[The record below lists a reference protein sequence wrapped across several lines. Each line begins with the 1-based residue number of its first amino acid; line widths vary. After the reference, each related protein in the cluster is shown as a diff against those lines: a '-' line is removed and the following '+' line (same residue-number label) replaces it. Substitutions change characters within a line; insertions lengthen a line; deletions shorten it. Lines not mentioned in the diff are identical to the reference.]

1 MALNRLAVWL
11 LGLVVVLRVATLGL
25 YPLTDSTEA
34 RYAEMA
40 RKMLDTGNWLTPM
53 IDTGVPFWGKPPL
66 SMWLS
71 AAGQALVGV
80 GELGA
85 RLGPFFATLVVL
97 GLLAC
102 WRGRERFGWVAAL
115 VLLSSPLGFIASGAV
130 MTDMTMVAGTT
141 LSMVAFWRAWLAGAG
156 AAGEAQA
163 PWWPWLFFAGQ
174 GIGLM
179 AKGPVAVVL
188 SGVALGGWLV
198 LTCWRD
204 GIAATLSRLWCALP
218 WLRGMLL
225 LAVLVVPWY
234 ALAEQATPGFLRY
247 FLVGEHWQRFTQ
259 TGWKGDLYG
268 VAHAQPKGRIWLFA
282 VLCTLP
288 WLLAG
293 FWWAWQGRNRRGSAN
308 GAVKGVARWVANGVA
323 CNVNATPYLLA
334 WAVAPC
340 VFFTMSGNILP
351 AYVLPGLPAF
361 ALLVARLACAQ
372 APSVRTTAWLLS
384 LSALATPLAFTALV
398 TLDPGRLASYSDEA
412 LWVKAQ
418 AALGTP
424 GKTDPQGP
432 LVVYLFDRTDSG
444 VFYTKGLAALA
455 KTPEAIHRAVGDAVN
470 PSPYAVLL
478 LPHVHVVRWHSRL
491 AEAGWTLSGRNS
503 LNVAY
508 IRKATAS
515 PPSSTPLTQDSRP

>member
-1 MALNRLAVWL
+1 VTAGALNRLAAWL

-34 RYAEMA
+34 RYAEIA
-40 RKMLDTGNWLTPM
+40 RKMLDMGNWLTPM
-53 IDTGVPFWGKPPL
+53 IDVGVPFWGKPPL

-71 AAGQALVGV
+71 ATGQALVGV
-80 GELGA
+80 GEFGA

-97 GLLAC
+97 GLLVG
-102 WRGRERFGWVAAL
+102 WRAGLGRVAAL

-130 MTDMTMVAGTT
+130 MTDMAMVAGTT
-141 LSMVAFWRAWLAGAG
+141 LSMAAFWRGWLAAAETARAVPAG
-156 AAGEAQA
+156 PPNGVASAAHR
-163 PWWPWLFFAGQ
+163 PWWPWLFFVGQ
-174 GIGLM
+174 AVGLL

-188 SGVALGGWLV
+188 TGVGLGGWLAW
-198 LTCWRD
+198 TCWRE
-204 GIAATLSRLWCALP
+204 GAVATLARLWRALP
-218 WLRGMLL
+218 WLRGTLL
-225 LAVLVVPWY
+225 MAILVVPWY

-293 FWWAWQGRNRRGSAN
+293 FWWAWQARNRRGSAN
-308 GAVKGVARWVANGVA
+308 EVSGAATEAVGE
-323 CNVNATPYLLA
+323 TPYLLA
-334 WAVAPC
+334 WALAPC
-340 VFFTMSGNILP
+340 AFFTLSGNILP

-361 ALLVARLACAQ
+361 ALLVARLACRQ
-372 APSVRTTAWLLS
+372 VPLTHTTAWLLS

-398 TLDPGRLASYSDEA
+398 TLDPNRLASYSDETLLA
-412 LWVKAQ
+412 KVQSQ
-418 AALGTP
+418 AAP
-424 GKTDPQGP
+424 
-432 LVVYLFDRTDSG
+432 VVYLFDRTDSG

-455 KTPEAIHRAVGDAVN
+455 KTPDAIHRAVGDTVN

-478 LPHVHVVRWHSRL
+478 LPHVHVVHWHSRL
-491 AEAGWTLSGRNS
+491 ADAGWTDSGRNS
-503 LNVAY
+503 LNVVY
-508 IRKATAS
+508 TRKATAS
-515 PPSSTPLTQDSRP
+515 PPSSTPSTQNSRP